1 MRVRSGKRFRQIYI
15 EVTNVCNLSCSFCPG
30 TVRES
35 GFMQRDIF
43 ERCVK
48 EAAPLADQV
57 YLHVMGEPLLHPEI
71 GQCISFCGSAGLPV
85 AVTTNGT
92 FDRHRRATQCLNPHT
107 ATRRNREP
115 IFEARTRR
123 DGRALE
129 YLGYYN
135 PMVDPAEIKVD
146 SAKVRSWL
154 EQGAKPSDTVRAL
167 LQKAGV

>member
-1 MRVRSGKRFRQIYI
+1 MAMKLRLTRMGSKKRPFYRII
-15 EVTNVCNLSCSFCPG
+15 AV
-30 TVRES
+30 
-35 GFMQRDIF
+35 D
-43 ERCVK
+43 
-48 EAAPLADQV
+48 
-57 YLHVMGEPLLHPEI
+57 
-71 GQCISFCGSAGLPV
+71 SA
-85 AVTTNGT
+85 
-92 FDRHRRATQCLNPHT
+92 
-107 ATRRNREP
+107 
-115 IFEARTRR
+115 TRR